1 MATMTDILAEM
12 EQAERPRR
20 AERTRNEWEF
30 QCLCGKRLCT
40 VETEVVCSNCKRQI
54 RLDVTPVSPLRRP
67 APAA

>member
-20 AERTRNEWEF
+20 NARMRQEWEF
-30 QCLCGKRLCT
+30 VCLCGKTICT
-40 VETEVVCSNCKRQI
+40 AETEIVCSNCKRQI
-54 RLDVTPVSPLRRP
+54 RLDVAPASPLRRP